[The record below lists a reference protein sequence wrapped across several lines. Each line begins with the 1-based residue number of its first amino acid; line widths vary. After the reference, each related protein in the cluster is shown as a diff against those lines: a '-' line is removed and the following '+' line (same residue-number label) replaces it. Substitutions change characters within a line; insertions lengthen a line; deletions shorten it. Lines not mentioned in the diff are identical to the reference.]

1 MVKPTLARSV
11 EHEFRL
17 QVAGWVGAVRHV
29 RQDAYCRII
38 TCTRRI
44 NHMTGLA
51 FKRPGWRTTWCG
63 TRLPEV
69 GPMLRYARSYG
80 LLCWAAL
87 FAIALMAASA
97 SATPAASPLG
107 TWATSNGHGVIAIA
121 PCGEALCGRIVG
133 IDRAPTA
140 PMPTDV
146 NGRSQCGLTII

>member
-1 MVKPTLARSV
+1 
-11 EHEFRL
+11 
-17 QVAGWVGAVRHV
+17 
-29 RQDAYCRII
+29 
-38 TCTRRI
+38 
-44 NHMTGLA
+44 
-51 FKRPGWRTTWCG
+51 
-63 TRLPEV
+63 
-69 GPMLRYARSYG
+69 MLRYARSYG

-146 NGRSQCGLTII
+146 NGRSQCGLTIITNEKPQTDGTWLGNVTDPRDGASYHAKLWLDADGNLNLRGFIGIPLLGATETWRPFTGHLTVECGLA